1 MRLID
6 ADKFSKYADKPSIY
20 DTTDLKAMIDEQPT
34 VNISNNN
41 CGVWDYIDYDSN
53 PKIGNYHCSVCR
65 SISILNR
72 KEKFCS
78 NCGSQMKLNNKEY
91 NHMRKFISVGIY
103 QYGEQQAIEQGTNKS
118 FTLTQKATL
127 FTSDYYSVC
136 RFIAVE
142 NADINAIAEP
152 DSYVY
157 QFNYM
162 VTGCTLTSVIV
173 DEQTAL
179 QFISNNLLSFMQ
191 GKINSKIFQEYLQ
204 KHLTS

>member
-1 MRLID
+1 
-6 ADKFSKYADKPSIY
+6 
-20 DTTDLKAMIDEQPT
+20 
-34 VNISNNN
+34 
-41 CGVWDYIDYDSN
+41 
-53 PKIGNYHCSVCR
+53 
-65 SISILNR
+65 
-72 KEKFCS
+72 
-78 NCGSQMKLNNKEY
+78 
-91 NHMRKFISVGIY
+91 MRKFEINGIY

-118 FTLTQKATL
+118 FTLTQRAL
-127 FTSDYYSVC
+127 FIKSDYYSVC

-179 QFISNNLLSFMQ
+179 QFISNNLLSFMRGQ
-191 GKINSKIFQEYLQ
+191 NNSKTFLNYFE
-204 KHLTS
+204 KDLTT